1 MNRYSAAVIDMES
14 KTAALLSPDAC
25 DVAFNMACKELRHKL
40 ETAIEQLPPK
50 GREAFT
56 LSYLHGMKNKEIAQA
71 MNISVRTVD
80 AHIYNALK
88 QLREKL
94 QLADINS
101 D

>member
-1 MNRYSAAVIDMES
+1 
-14 KTAALLSPDAC
+14 
-25 DVAFNMACKELRHKL
+25 
-40 ETAIEQLPPK
+40 
-50 GREAFT
+50 
-56 LSYLHGMKNKEIAQA
+56 

>member
-1 MNRYSAAVIDMES
+1 
-14 KTAALLSPDAC
+14 
-25 DVAFNMACKELRHKL
+25 MACKELRHKL
-40 ETAIEQLPPK
+40 DTAIEQLPAK

-56 LSYLHGMKNKEIAQA
+56 LSYLHDMKNKEIAQA

-88 QLREKL
+88 QLRAKL

>member
-1 MNRYSAAVIDMES
+1 
-14 KTAALLSPDAC
+14 
-25 DVAFNMACKELRHKL
+25 
-40 ETAIEQLPPK
+40 
-50 GREAFT
+50 
-56 LSYLHGMKNKEIAQA
+56 MKNKEIAQA

-88 QLREKL
+88 QLRAKL